1 MHEKENVR
9 DPLCKAK
16 IKINE
21 LVKFPTSNGHVADS
35 DELKYM
41 YL

>member
-16 IKINE
+16 AKINE
-21 LVKFPTSNGHVADS
+21 LVKFQLPTATLLIQMN
-35 DELKYM
+35 
-41 YL
+41 